1 MIRALIFDF
10 DGLIV
15 DTETPEYE
23 GWRMTFREYGHDLP
37 LSVWVKIIGTGRR
50 EIGFD
55 PVSYLAELTNAPLDR
70 QAMEEAAE
78 RHRLEEIARRPI
90 LPGVMDHLEA
100 ARQRGL
106 KLGVASSSSREWVV
120 GHLQRLGLLGYFD
133 AVCTK
138 TDVGGR
144 VKPAPDVF
152 LAVLAALGVAPDEAI
167 VYEDSEPGVRAA
179 KAAGIFTVAVPIPL
193 TSASDLSGADLRLGS
208 LADLSLADVLRLAQ
222 NGRLS

>member
-23 GWRMTFREYGHDLP
+23 GWRITFREYGHDLP
-37 LSVWVKIIGTGRR
+37 LSVWAKIIGTGRH
-50 EIGFD
+50 EVGFD
-55 PVSYLAELTNAPLDR
+55 PVSYLADLTNAPLDR
-70 QAMEEAAE
+70 KAMEEAAE
-78 RHRLEEIARRPI
+78 RHRLEEIAKQPI

-100 ARQRGL
+100 ARQHGL

-133 AVCTK
+133 AVRTK

-144 VKPAPDVF
+144 VKPAPAVF
-152 LAVLAALGVAPDEAI
+152 LAVLDALGVAPDEAI
-167 VYEDSEPGVRAA
+167 VYEDSEPGVKAA

-208 LADLSLADVLRLAQ
+208 LADLSLADVLRLVQ
-222 NGRLS
+222 NGHLS